1 MNKNRT
7 NKVRILIA
15 VFAVALLAM
24 LVVPSSYAY
33 FTARDTAKTE
43 YTFANIDTVI
53 EEPQPELQPTYI
65 IKRPSIRNN
74 GDTGCMVRVRLNAS
88 PERLFKQGALEL
100 DVNTGEWIKRDD
112 YYYYNKVLEPG
123 ETTSSVINGIFIK
136 DKNQLTEDFDV
147 SITQE
152 SIQYKISNNEEYL
165 DAKNADGTI
174 NMDTASRIWE
184 IYENQR

>member
-1 MNKNRT
+1 MGSEMC
-7 NKVRILIA
+7 I
-15 VFAVALLAM
+15 
-24 LVVPSSYAY
+24 
-33 FTARDTAKTE
+33 RD
-43 YTFANIDTVI
+43 
-53 EEPQPELQPTYI
+53 
-65 IKRPSIRNN
+65 R
-74 GDTGCMVRVRLNAS
+74 
-88 PERLFKQGALEL
+88 

>member
-1 MNKNRT
+1 M
-7 NKVRILIA
+7 
-15 VFAVALLAM
+15 
-24 LVVPSSYAY
+24 
-33 FTARDTAKTE
+33 
-43 YTFANIDTVI
+43 
-53 EEPQPELQPTYI
+53 
-65 IKRPSIRNN
+65 
-74 GDTGCMVRVRLNAS
+74 
-88 PERLFKQGALEL
+88 EL

>member
-1 MNKNRT
+1 M
-7 NKVRILIA
+7 
-15 VFAVALLAM
+15 
-24 LVVPSSYAY
+24 
-33 FTARDTAKTE
+33 
-43 YTFANIDTVI
+43 
-53 EEPQPELQPTYI
+53 
-65 IKRPSIRNN
+65 
-74 GDTGCMVRVRLNAS
+74 
-88 PERLFKQGALEL
+88 
-100 DVNTGEWIKRDD
+100 
-112 YYYYNKVLEPG
+112 LEPG

>member
-24 LVVPSSYAY
+24 LAIPSSYAY
-33 FTARDTAKTE
+33 FTARDTAKTV
-43 YTFANIDTVI
+43 YTFAKIDTEI

-65 IKRPSIRNN
+65 IKRQSIRNN
-74 GDTGCMVRVRLNAS
+74 GDTGCMIRVRLNAS
-88 PERLFKQGALEL
+88 PERLFTEGALEL
-100 DVNTGEWIKRDD
+100 DVNTGEWIKGDD

-123 ETTSSVINGIFIK
+123 EATSSVINGIFIK

-165 DAKNADGTI
+165 DAKNADGTV
-174 NMDTASRIWE
+174 NMDTANRIWE

>member
-1 MNKNRT
+1 
-7 NKVRILIA
+7 
-15 VFAVALLAM
+15 
-24 LVVPSSYAY
+24 
-33 FTARDTAKTE
+33 
-43 YTFANIDTVI
+43 
-53 EEPQPELQPTYI
+53 
-65 IKRPSIRNN
+65 
-74 GDTGCMVRVRLNAS
+74 MVRVRLNAS

-100 DVNTGEWIKRDD
+100 DVNTGEWVKRDD

>member
-1 MNKNRT
+1 
-7 NKVRILIA
+7 
-15 VFAVALLAM
+15 
-24 LVVPSSYAY
+24 
-33 FTARDTAKTE
+33 
-43 YTFANIDTVI
+43 
-53 EEPQPELQPTYI
+53 
-65 IKRPSIRNN
+65 
-74 GDTGCMVRVRLNAS
+74 MVRVRLNAS
-88 PERLFKQGALEL
+88 PERLFKQGILEL
-100 DVNTGEWIKRDD
+100 DVNTGEWVKRDD
-112 YYYYNKVLEPG
+112 YYYYNKVLEPE